1 MSDSFAASFSAGDY
15 RFMARAMQLAW
26 RGRFTAHPNP
36 RVGCVIVRGDNVIGE
51 GWHQQSGKPHAE
63 INALAAIEGD
73 AKGATAYVTLEPC
86 CHTGKT
92 PPCTDALIAAGIAE
106 VVVAMPD
113 PHPNVAGSGLAALKM
128 AQIKVRTGLLAEE
141 AIKLN
146 RGFLSRVNRGRPWL
160 RLKIATSLDGATA
173 MANSQS
179 QWITGAEARAD
190 VQCFRAASGAVLTG
204 IGTVLADDPSLT
216 VRDKSLTESQPDR
229 VILDSR
235 LRMPKAAIML
245 TLPGL
250 TRIFCTDDSKRA
262 SLEVAGA
269 TVHKCAGRHGE
280 VDPAIVLRMLGE
292 LEINDLFVE
301 AGRSLSGSLLSA
313 GLVDE
318 LVIYQAP
325 HIMGSETRG
334 MFETPA
340 WKNLDQRLELNVV
353 DVRQFGRDTRII
365 AFPAT
370 ETQATR

>member
-1 MSDSFAASFSAGDY
+1 
-15 RFMARAMQLAW
+15 
-26 RGRFTAHPNP
+26 
-36 RVGCVIVRGDNVIGE
+36 V
-51 GWHQQSGKPHAE
+51 
-63 INALAAIEGD
+63 
-73 AKGATAYVTLEPC
+73 
-86 CHTGKT
+86 
-92 PPCTDALIAAGIAE
+92 
-106 VVVAMPD
+106 
-113 PHPNVAGSGLAALKM
+113 
-128 AQIKVRTGLLAEE
+128 
-141 AIKLN
+141 
-146 RGFLSRVNRGRPWL
+146 
-160 RLKIATSLDGATA
+160 
-173 MANSQS
+173 
-179 QWITGAEARAD
+179 
-190 VQCFRAASGAVLTG
+190 
-204 IGTVLADDPSLT
+204 
-216 VRDKSLTESQPDR
+216 
-229 VILDSR
+229 
-235 LRMPKAAIML
+235 
-245 TLPGL
+245 L